1 MSMQDNRQDPETIQ
15 ALATLIEDYNAAA
28 KVHVPNWKGGIN
40 RNVAAE
46 LVRMGWRKTLPK

>member
-1 MSMQDNRQDPETIQ
+1 
-15 ALATLIEDYNAAA
+15 LATLIEDYNAAA